1 MKAIYLHKWS
11 DQFSSAE
18 EIEAVVGEWSDEL
31 AGVTGEQVKA
41 GIAYCRRELEWPPS
55 AGQFHKAAL
64 GQLGE
69 KPMTAGTN
77 GQAYQPLPSVA
88 GQLPHKRSEADKA
101 VALEALQRMR
111 AGLASKKE
119 QAEASAPPDPRDLV
133 PDDVWFAARGWG
145 PVPNPVAAIRSK
157 AGL

>member
-1 MKAIYLHKWS
+1 MYGVKWTAKFSTGSEAEQKRAYEQLKADYAAIL
-11 DQFSSAE
+11 AEITPE
-18 EIEAVVGEWSDEL
+18 EIKLGLERCRDEL
-31 AGVTGEQVKA
+31 SMPPVPAEFYQLAKRKSLEQ
-41 GIAYCRRELEWPPS
+41 GI
-55 AGQFHKAAL
+55 
-64 GQLGE
+64 
-69 KPMTAGTN
+69 N
-77 GQAYQPLPSVA
+77 GQAYKPLPSVA